1 MSCTTTWL
9 GNRWEN
15 HSPVDGFS
23 FGQAPGGRVTVR
35 VLPDSIWDRLL
46 LNDLSAE
53 VWMPPGTTEEEVR
66 ERAGL
71 AQLHPADTAGVGVV
85 LGAGNITSVPILDVL
100 YELYAHNRVVALK
113 LNPVTDGLLD
123 VFNRVLAPLIDLGR
137 SGSSPVAPTSGRTWC
152 TTRRSATPT

>member
-1 MSCTTTWL
+1 M
-9 GNRWEN
+9 
-15 HSPVDGFS
+15 
-23 FGQAPGGRVTVR
+23 Q
-35 VLPDSIWDRLL
+35 
-46 LNDLSAE
+46 
-53 VWMPPGTTEEEVR
+53 PGTTEEEVR

-71 AQLHPADTAGVGVV
+71 AQLHPADTAGLGVV

-137 SGSSPVAPTSGRTWC
+137 SGSSPVAPTSVRTWC
-152 TTRRSATPT
+152 TTRRSATST